1 MYTLYEFPESGNCY
15 KIRLL
20 FSNLGI
26 PFSSEVVD
34 IRKGE
39 SRTPAF
45 LKKNPAGQVPLL
57 KLPDGIF
64 LPESHAIL
72 WYVAWGTPLLPTDQ
86 WEQTQV
92 LRWLSFEQ
100 YKLEPKVGVARFFLK
115 SLGKSPGELGDRL
128 KELHEGAHFAL
139 SVLEHDLENKNFL
152 VGERYTIADIAL
164 YGYTHVAEEGGVS
177 LEPYPAIRAWL
188 KRIETQPGYIAIEA

>member
-139 SVLEHDLENKNFL
+139 SVLEHDLENKKFL

-188 KRIETQPGYIAIEA
+188 KRVEAQPGYIAIEA